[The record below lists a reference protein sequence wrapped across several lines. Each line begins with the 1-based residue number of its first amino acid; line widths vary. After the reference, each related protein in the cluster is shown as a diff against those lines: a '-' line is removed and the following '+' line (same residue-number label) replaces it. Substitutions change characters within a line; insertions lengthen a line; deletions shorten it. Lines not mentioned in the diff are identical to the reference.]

1 MELWI
6 LDHTTNTRATLS
18 TDREPITIGREDDN
32 AVVLKSAFVAKHHC
46 RIVRKGNQLFAEALG
61 QAGTRVAGREVIAGK
76 PAKLDFGDEVQ
87 VGQYSIV
94 LVSRDKGGIGGTK
107 QDAAAQLHGRLMALE
122 SQVHAELLDRMNL
135 RITGAVNKNDAHF
148 VDEVLRH
155 LSFIVQAKVAALP
168 ADLLLY
174 TLGHHLLRLVM
185 AEVVRQC
192 EGRVQTDYK
201 AADARLLDG
210 AQEQAVAALVTDLV
224 GMMPLLFDP
233 TSVQEDL
240 VAAEEAFPALLEQE
254 VPAIAPLLQRYVVQR
269 TVVKDI
275 QDILF
280 GLGPLTDL
288 LDMPSVSEIMVVG
301 KDHIYIEKNGRIET
315 TSRTFFSDDVL
326 LSVIERILTPV
337 GRRVDTSTPL
347 VDARL
352 PDGSR
357 VNVVIS
363 PLSLVGPCLT
373 IRKFGWV
380 PFTMDDL
387 VDRGS
392 ISAQGAAFLRAC
404 VCGRRN
410 ILISGGT
417 GSGKTTLLNIL
428 GGYADLTE
436 RIVTIE
442 ESAELRLPQPHVV
455 RLEGRPANVE
465 GKGAYS
471 IRDLVKNA
479 LRMRPDRVIIGE
491 VRAAEAL
498 DMLQAMNT
506 GHDGS
511 LATIHANTPVDC
523 MKRLEALVMMAVD
536 MPIRAIR
543 EQIVSAVHLV
553 VQVSRA
559 PSGRRRIT
567 HISEI
572 TAIDPV
578 SGEIRLEDIF
588 TLRDLDQPRL
598 RHTGY
603 VPSFVEH
610 LIEKKVLDV
619 EVFL

>member
-1 MELWI
+1 MELWL
-6 LDHTTNTRATLS
+6 LDHTTNTRTTLS
-18 TDREPITIGREDDN
+18 TDKDPITIGREDDN
-32 AVVLKSAFVAKHHC
+32 AVVLRSAFVAKHHC
-46 RIVRKGNQLFAEALG
+46 RVVRKGNQMFVEALG
-61 QAGTRVAGREVIAGK
+61 QAGTRVAGKEIPQGK
-76 PAKLDFGDEVQ
+76 PAKVDFGDEVQ
-87 VGQYSIV
+87 IGQYSIV
-94 LVSRDKGGIGGTK
+94 LVSREKGGISSLG
-107 QDAAAQLHGRLMALE
+107 QDATAQLHGQLMALE
-122 SQVHAELLDRMNL
+122 AKVHSELLERMNL
-135 RITGAVNKNDAHF
+135 RVTGQINKNDARF
-148 VDEVLRH
+148 VDEVLSH
-155 LSFIVQAKVAALP
+155 LMQIVQTRVAGLP
-168 ADLLLY
+168 AELIRH
-174 TLGHHLLRLVM
+174 TMGHHLQRLVM

-192 EGRVQTDYK
+192 ENRVQIDYK
-201 AADARLLDG
+201 SADQRLLDDSM
-210 AQEQAVAALVTDLV
+210 ERAVTTLVTNLV
-224 GMMPLLFDP
+224 DMMPLLFDP
-233 TSVQEDL
+233 ASVQEDL
-240 VAAEEAFPALLEQE
+240 AAAEESFPQLLEQE
-254 VPAIAPLLQRYVVQR
+254 MPSILPAMQRYLVQR

-275 QDILF
+275 QDIMF

-288 LDMPSVSEIMVVG
+288 LEMPSVSEIMVVG
-301 KDHIYIEKNGRIET
+301 KDRIYVEKNGRIT
-315 TSRTFFSDDVL
+315 ATSRTFFSDEIL

-373 IRKFGWV
+373 IRKFGWI

-392 ISAQGAAFLRAC
+392 ISAQAAAFLQAC
-404 VCGRRN
+404 VIGQQN

-417 GSGKTTLLNIL
+417 GSGKTTLLNIM
-428 GGYADLTE
+428 GGYARPSE

-471 IRDLVKNA
+471 IRELVKNS
-479 LRMRPDRVIIGE
+479 LRMRPDRIIIGE
-491 VRAAEAL
+491 VRAAEAM

-511 LATIHANTPVDC
+511 LATIHSNTPVDC

-588 TLRDLDQPRL
+588 TLRDLDQPKL

-603 VPSFVEH
+603 VPSFVEK
-610 LIEKKVLDV
+610 LIEKKMLDV